1 MKGFTRTQTS
11 TRFISMGKIK
21 TGKHI
26 LSRLFF
32 FSSHAFPWAP
42 QAFSPDSFR
51 IALNV
56 PLSRLLL
63 VTTHAFILPLL
74 RNQETNS
81 IILFLSLEEAAAST
95 TTIQFRKNW
104 NEVFKC
110 EVLACASA
118 GIGGASLPML
128 VRVQIVRSPGFLI
141 VGCNTGTG
149 ELMPARWKG
158 DCKAVSL
165 GVSRGSVPPLC
176 SVMIS

>member
-32 FSSHAFPWAP
+32 FTSHAFPWAP

-56 PLSRLLL
+56 PLSRLQL

-74 RNQETNS
+74 RNQETNN

-95 TTIQFRKNW
+95 TTIQFRK
-104 NEVFKC
+104 K
-110 EVLACASA
+110 L
-118 GIGGASLPML
+118 
-128 VRVQIVRSPGFLI
+128 
-141 VGCNTGTG
+141 
-149 ELMPARWKG
+149 K
-158 DCKAVSL
+158 
-165 GVSRGSVPPLC
+165 
-176 SVMIS
+176 

>member
-11 TRFISMGKIK
+11 TRFIS
-21 TGKHI
+21 TEKHI

-32 FSSHAFPWAP
+32 FFKPCFSMGTASFQPWFIPHCVNCA
-42 QAFSPDSFR
+42 S
-51 IALNV
+51 
-56 PLSRLLL
+56 LSRLQL

-74 RNQETNS
+74 RNQETNN
-81 IILFLSLEEAAAST
+81 IILFLNLEEAAAST
-95 TTIQFRKNW
+95 TMIQFRKNW

-118 GIGGASLPML
+118 GIGGASLPTL

-165 GVSRGSVPPLC
+165 GVLRGSVPPLR